1 VGESTISLGLGLGGA
16 KLATSSG
23 RPVGG
28 GFNNQFSASFDATD
42 DHLFFGANATDKD
55 ITLGTTDFALSMW
68 IYPVSDTQDFIFVDK
83 TKADRTYLLGGELIL
98 KGYGTPA
105 TITISSAYTEDE
117 WFHLVVTR
125 TSGTEKV
132 YINAVEKNSRSE
144 SGAFK
149 ISSFGYH
156 SAGYYFQ
163 GKMDEIS
170 FHSAGLSASEVTAMY
185 NSGSPID
192 ISSGFNT
199 SGWWRMGDDSSG
211 TTINDQIGSE
221 NLTSSGANL
230 SDSNVPS

>member
-1 VGESTISLGLGLGGA
+1 MGESTISLGLGLGGA

-28 GFNNQFSASFDATD
+28 GFQNQFSGSFDGTD
-42 DHLFFGANATDKD
+42 DHLFFGTSAGNKD

-68 IYPVSDTQDFIFVDK
+68 LYGVSDTQDFIFVDT
-83 TKADRTYLLGGELIL
+83 TKASRAFLSGGSLMIR
-98 KGYGTPA
+98 GYGVA
-105 TITISSAYTEDE
+105 ITISSAYTEDE

-132 YINAVEKNSRSE
+132 YINAVEKNSKSE

-163 GKMDEIS
+163 GNMDEIS